1 MTSKILIVDDEAH
14 IRRLLERTLADF
26 EDQGIELLVADNGED
41 ALQMIQEERPNL
53 VFLDVMMPRMTGI
66 DVLKKMKA
74 DDKLKSI
81 PVIILTNLSGMKDA
95 ETAIELGAV
104 KFIIKS
110 DNKPTDVVKQ
120 VREILKGYT
129 RDEIP
134 DSSRK

>member
-1 MTSKILIVDDEAH
+1 MARILIVEDDPL
-14 IRRLLERTLADF
+14 ISRMYQRVFTF
-26 EDQGIELLVADNGED
+26 EGFEVEMARDG
-41 ALQMIQEERPNL
+41 QEGLDKMSVKQPNL
-53 VFLDVMMPRMTGI
+53 AMLDVMMPRMTGI
-66 DVLKKMKA
+66 DVLKKMKS
-74 DDKLKSI
+74 DEKLKHI

-134 DSSRK
+134 DASRK